1 MCFYMSEKDMKNV
14 KQNEANFIVDFF
26 GGMLHWSRGNSK
38 FPTTRLKRT
47 ESYGIKDREQLR
59 QAGRNRIIEKGQPGW
74 CLERQSAYTKDEQG
88 RERNWVSCV

>member
-47 ESYGIKDREQLR
+47 ESYGIKDREQ
-59 QAGRNRIIEKGQPGW
+59 
-74 CLERQSAYTKDEQG
+74 
-88 RERNWVSCV
+88 